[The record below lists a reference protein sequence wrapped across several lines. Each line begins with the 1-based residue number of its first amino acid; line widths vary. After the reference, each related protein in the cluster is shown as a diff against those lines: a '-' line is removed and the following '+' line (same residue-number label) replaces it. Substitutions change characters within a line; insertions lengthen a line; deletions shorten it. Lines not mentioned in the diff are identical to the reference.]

1 MINFKALKLIT
12 SNFIMKR
19 ILPVFIAIFT
29 IVLLGFGYHNSN
41 NIYLANSN
49 NDKETSACRSTSNG
63 LAIDWH
69 VHDKLGYSDFKAG
82 EKNSRGFAIATA
94 SSNFG
99 YEVDENIDRFSID
112 IYVQFYCKESWW
124 NPNIRMDDVLSHE
137 QLHFD
142 ICELYG
148 RKFYKA
154 VLELKEKDKFNEHS
168 IEKLYIILEDEFDEY
183 QDLYDDETDHST
195 NGDMQRNWD
204 DHIHSELER
213 LKDYAGYWEF

>member
-1 MINFKALKLIT
+1 MFKHFSA
-12 SNFIMKR
+12 FI
-19 ILPVFIAIFT
+19 VVIAF
-29 IVLLGFGYHNSN
+29 VLFGFGYGNSDEVN
-41 NIYLANSN
+41 SSDRYANE
-49 NDKETSACRSTSNG
+49 ETACRSTSNG

-69 VHDKLGYSDFKAG
+69 IHDKLGYGDFKAKS
-82 EKNSRGFAIATA
+82 KNSHGFAIATA

-99 YEVDENIDRFSID
+99 YIVIEGTEDFEID

-124 NPNIRMDDVLSHE
+124 NPRMKMDDVLSHE

-154 VLELKEKDKFNEHS
+154 ILELKETGKFNEYT
-168 IEKLYIILEDEFDEY
+168 IARLYDKMESEFDEY

-195 NGDMQRNWD
+195 NGKMQRNWD
-204 DHIHSELER
+204 EFIQTELE
-213 LKDYAGYWEF
+213 KMSEYAGYWEF

>member
-1 MINFKALKLIT
+1 MLKHF
-12 SNFIMKR
+12 S
-19 ILPVFIAIFT
+19 VFIAVIAF
-29 IVLLGFGYHNSN
+29 ILFGFGYGNSDEVKSTGN
-41 NIYLANSN
+41 YAI
-49 NDKETSACRSTSNG
+49 ETTACRSTSNG

-69 VHDKLGYSDFKAG
+69 VHEKLGYADFKAKS
-82 EKNSRGFAIATA
+82 KNSRGFAIATA

-99 YEVDENIDRFSID
+99 YEVEDDKDIFAIK

-124 NPNIRMDDVLSHE
+124 NPRMKMDDVLSHE

-154 VLELKEKDKFNEHS
+154 VLGLKEADKFNENTLAR
-168 IEKLYIILEDEFDEY
+168 LYDKMEADFDAY

-195 NGDMQRNWD
+195 NGDMQREWD
-204 DHIHSELER
+204 EFIDNELARLSE
-213 LKDYAGYWEF
+213 YARYWEF

>member
-1 MINFKALKLIT
+1 MIIFKALNLIT
-12 SNFIMKR
+12 RNLIMKR
-19 ILPVFIAIFT
+19 IFPAFIAIF
-29 IVLLGFGYHNSN
+29 ILFGFDYHNSN
-41 NIYLANSN
+41 NIWLTNNN
-49 NDKETSACRSTSNG
+49 NDNETSACRSTSNG

-69 VHDKLGYSDFKAG
+69 THEKLNYSDFKADK
-82 EKNSRGFAIATA
+82 KNSRGFAIATA

-99 YEVDENIDRFSID
+99 YIVDEEKDEFEID
-112 IYVQFYCKESWW
+112 IYAQFYCSESWW
-124 NPNIRMDDVLSHE
+124 NPRMKMDDVLSHE

-154 VLELKEKDKFNEHS
+154 VLELKKKGKFNANS
-168 IEKLYIILEDEFDEY
+168 VEKLYISLENEFDEY

-195 NGDMQRNWD
+195 NGEMQRNWD
-204 DHIHSELER
+204 EYIYKELVR